1 VPRAVDPVFWFSALP
16 ALRLFDLAHDIKQ
29 GEEGM
34 KQKIKIKKGTVQE
47 TLLLPLWGRAYETQ
61 KSNPRL
67 IDKNAVEI
75 IKNFDYDFSDIEKT
89 QAMSQHGWVARSL
102 HTDRMAF
109 DFIEK
114 HPEATIVNIGCGMDT
129 TFSRIDNGKIMF
141 YELDL
146 PEVIDLRKKFY
157 EESDRHKS
165 IASSF
170 LETEWFKKIKVRDG
184 LLILAGGVLCY
195 FEEEQIRKFFIEV
208 ADYFKKCDFFFDSLS
223 PMGMKIAKKQ
233 VLKKGG
239 MGMSM
244 DGGWGLKPVRSLEKW
259 DKRIKVINAI
269 PMSKGMKKGVPLHFK
284 IISTITDMLGVC
296 SMVHMRIG

>member
-1 VPRAVDPVFWFSALP
+1 
-16 ALRLFDLAHDIKQ
+16 
-29 GEEGM
+29 M
-34 KQKIKIKKGTVQE
+34 KQKIKINKGTVQE

-61 KSNPRL
+61 KNKPRL

-75 IKNFDYDFSDIEKT
+75 IKNIDYDFSDIERT

-102 HTDRMAF
+102 HTDRMALEF
-109 DFIEK
+109 MK
-114 HPEATIVNIGCGMDT
+114 THPEATIVNIGCGLDT

-146 PEVIDLRKKFY
+146 PDVIALRRNFY
-157 EESDRHKS
+157 EDSGRHKS

-170 LETEWFKKIKVRDG
+170 LDTEWFEEIEVRDG
-184 LLILAGGVLCY
+184 LLFLAGGVLYY
-195 FEEEQIRKFFIEV
+195 FEEEQIKTFFIKA
-208 ADYFKKCDFFFDSLS
+208 ADYFKECDFFFDSLS

-239 MGMSM
+239 MGISM
-244 DGGWGLKPVRSLEKW
+244 DGGWGLKPVVCLEKW
-259 DKRIKVINAI
+259 DKRIRVLNAF
-269 PMSKGMKKGVPLHFK
+269 PMSKGMMKGVPLSFK

-296 SMVHMRIG
+296 SMVHMRIASSQSGGHDEKANEVPICGTACTDFL